1 MVRRRSHRRSASPCA
16 YSFNSL
22 GRRHGPITHF
32 YRTRADMK
40 IVLCQWSMPAARL
53 CVAQPRPRATTPRK
67 IAVRGTQIITFSSAN
82 VRASAWLELAPRRYV
97 LVCNKSGHYSMGMHT
112 SSLVGGGSDLG
123 CRSHASLKYRSS
135 SAIRRG
141 SVIRLRGA
149 TVSSWPGCDFRRAP
163 HFDQSRDANA
173 TVVAS
178 QAGAQAHP
186 PAVRYLS
193 NGHRNFPLL
202 RRAERLPPACI
213 APTGVRTSLC
223 ARRDGQAHDGGARRP
238 AYRG

>member
-149 TVSSWPGCDFRRAP
+149 TVSSWPNSIRAFVMGDRARPFGILHFRRHGPLAFSLSP
-163 HFDQSRDANA
+163 SR
-173 TVVAS
+173 
-178 QAGAQAHP
+178 G
-186 PAVRYLS
+186 
-193 NGHRNFPLL
+193 
-202 RRAERLPPACI
+202 RLD
-213 APTGVRTSLC
+213 
-223 ARRDGQAHDGGARRP
+223 RDSGL
-238 AYRG
+238 